1 MAYEDFKFFIPVE
14 KTAEEIL
21 EDVKNDIFSLEAS
34 YHKLPATEDFDKDRE
49 IVEQQIMAKR
59 QQFEDLGGSYE

>member
-14 KTAEEIL
+14 KTAEEQL
-21 EDVKNDIFSLEAS
+21 EDLRNDIFSLEAS

-49 IVEQQIMAKR
+49 IVEAANY
-59 QQFEDLGGSYE
+59 G